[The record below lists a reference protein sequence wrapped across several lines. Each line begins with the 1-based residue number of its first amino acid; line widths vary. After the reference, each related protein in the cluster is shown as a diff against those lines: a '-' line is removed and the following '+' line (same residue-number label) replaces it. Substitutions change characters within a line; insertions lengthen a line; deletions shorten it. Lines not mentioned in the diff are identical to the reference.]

1 MEKGYFLSDDGLL
14 QFRETGVPYKPVISD
29 VAQYAIDTLKTYATQ
44 TGNLPRSTSDLSPLE
59 QWLLIELFK
68 LNSLK

>member
-1 MEKGYFLSDDGLL
+1 MEKDFLSDDGSL
-14 QFRETGVPYKPVISD
+14 QFGETGVPHKPVISD
-29 VAQYAIDTLKTYATQ
+29 VAQFAVDTLKIYAAQ

-59 QWLLIELFK
+59 QWLLVEYFK